1 VGALLFIIVA
11 NMLSKVWFL
20 RGKGTER
27 HWGSGQRQVLYA
39 HLNQRR
45 VSLRFRVV
53 PRTRASHYYPR

>member
-1 VGALLFIIVA
+1 LFIIVA

-45 VSLRFRVV
+45 VVVEVPHGLFRA
-53 PRTRASHYYPR
+53 RTDGS